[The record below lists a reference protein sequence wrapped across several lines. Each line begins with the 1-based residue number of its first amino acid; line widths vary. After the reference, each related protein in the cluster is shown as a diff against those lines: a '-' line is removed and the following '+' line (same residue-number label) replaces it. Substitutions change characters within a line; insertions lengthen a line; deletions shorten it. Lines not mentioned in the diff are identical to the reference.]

1 LRDEVEVKE
10 DTKAPVVAPED
21 KVLTLADYE
30 KMNNQ
35 FADSDEEEVKVVAV
49 EEEVEEVTWN

>member
-1 LRDEVEVKE
+1 
-10 DTKAPVVAPED
+10 
-21 KVLTLADYE
+21 
-30 KMNNQ
+30 MNNQ